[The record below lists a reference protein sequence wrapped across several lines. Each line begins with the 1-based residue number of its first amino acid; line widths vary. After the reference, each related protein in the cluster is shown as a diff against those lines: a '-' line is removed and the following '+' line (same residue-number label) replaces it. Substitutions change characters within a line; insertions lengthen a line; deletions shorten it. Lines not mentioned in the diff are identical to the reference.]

1 MARLRHSS
9 TVKGVLMR
17 KVSKAAWI
25 LVAALGMA
33 VAGCSQVGGLKAK
46 MAFKDANSLYQQQDY
61 RKAAEKYE
69 EALQADPNLTA
80 AYFFLGNSYDNLYK
94 PARKGEQ
101 ANDVLLTKAIDNYKK
116 AAEREQ
122 DPKIKKLALEYLV
135 AAYGPDKLNDPT
147 QAEPMVQR
155 MIELDPKDPANYF
168 ALAKIYEDTGNYDQ
182 AEATLVRAR
191 EAKPNDPAVYMQ
203 LAGYYNRQG
212 EFDKTIEAL
221 EARAQQEPNNPEAY
235 YTIATYYWDKAYRDF
250 RLPEADKRKYVEQG
264 VAAVDK
270 AISLKNDY
278 MEALVYKNLLLR
290 LQANLEKNPQ
300 RQQALL
306 KEADQLRDR
315 AQELRKQKA
324 AGASD

>member
-1 MARLRHSS
+1 MAA
-9 TVKGVLMR
+9 V
-17 KVSKAAWI
+17 
-25 LVAALGMA
+25 LVAGLGVA
-33 VAGCSQVGGLKAK
+33 FAGCSQVEGLKAK

-69 EALQADPNLTA
+69 EALAADPNLTA

-94 PARKGEQ
+94 PGRRGE
-101 ANDVLLTKAIDNYKK
+101 APNDELLTKAIDNYKK
-116 AAEREQ
+116 AAEQEQ

-135 AAYGPDKLNDPT
+135 AAYGPDKMNDPT

-168 ALAKIYEDTGNYDQ
+168 ALAKIYEDTGNYEQ
-182 AEATLVRAR
+182 AEETLIKAR
-191 EAKPNDPAVYMQ
+191 EARPNDPAVYMQ

-221 EARAQQEPNNPEAY
+221 EARTQQEPNNPEAF

-250 RLPEADKRKYVEQG
+250 RLPEADKKKYVESG

-270 AISLKNDY
+270 AIALKNDY

-315 AQELRKQKA
+315 AQELRKQRA
-324 AGASD
+324 AGASE

>member
-1 MARLRHSS
+1 
-9 TVKGVLMR
+9 MR
-17 KVSKAAWI
+17 KVSTAAVA
-25 LVAALGMA
+25 LAAALG
-33 VAGCSQVGGLKAK
+33 VTFAGCSQVGGLKAK

-69 EALQADPNLTA
+69 EALQNDPNIGKQG

-94 PARKGEQ
+94 PARKGEP
-101 ANDVLLTKAIDNYKK
+101 ANDELLAKAIENYKK
-116 AAEREQ
+116 AAEQEQ
-122 DPKIKKLALEYLV
+122 DPKIKRLSLEYLV

-147 QAEPMVQR
+147 QSEPMVKQ

-168 ALAKIYEDTGNYDQ
+168 VLAKIYEDTGNYEQ
-182 AEATLVRAR
+182 AEATLIAAR
-191 EAKPNDPAVYMQ
+191 DAKPNDPAVYMQ

-250 RLPEADKRKYVEQG
+250 RLPEAEKKKFVEQG

-270 AISLKNDY
+270 AIALKNDY
-278 MEALVYKNLLLR
+278 MDALVYKNLLLR
-290 LQANLEKNPQ
+290 LQANLEKNPA

-315 AQELRKQKA
+315 AQELRKQRS
-324 AGASD
+324 AGAS

>member
-1 MARLRHSS
+1 M
-9 TVKGVLMR
+9 MR
-17 KVSKAAWI
+17 KFSMAAV
-25 LVAALGMA
+25 LVAGLGVA
-33 VAGCSQVGGLKAK
+33 FAGCSQVEGLKAK

-69 EALQADPNLTA
+69 EALAADPDLTA

-94 PARKGEQ
+94 PGRRGE
-101 ANDVLLTKAIDNYKK
+101 APNDELLTKAIDNYKK
-116 AAEREQ
+116 AAEQEQ

-135 AAYGPDKLNDPT
+135 AAYGPDKMNDPT

-168 ALAKIYEDTGNYDQ
+168 ALAKIYEDTGNYEQ
-182 AEATLVRAR
+182 AEETLIKAR
-191 EAKPNDPAVYMQ
+191 EARPNDPAVYMQ

-221 EARAQQEPNNPEAY
+221 EARTQQEPNNPEAF

-250 RLPEADKRKYVEQG
+250 RLPEADKKKYVESG

-270 AISLKNDY
+270 AIALKNDY

-315 AQELRKQKA
+315 AQELRKQRA
-324 AGASD
+324 AGASE

>member
-1 MARLRHSS
+1 
-9 TVKGVLMR
+9 
-17 KVSKAAWI
+17 
-25 LVAALGMA
+25 MA
-33 VAGCSQVGGLKAK
+33 VCWRAIGFAAVLGVGLAGCGQVAGLKAK
-46 MAFKDANSLYQQQDY
+46 MAFKDANALYQQQDY

-69 EALQADPNLTA
+69 EAIQNDPDIGKQG

-94 PARKGEQ
+94 PARKGEE
-101 ANDVLLTKAIDNYKK
+101 ANDAFLTKAIDYYKRA
-116 AAEREQ
+116 AAEEQ

-135 AAYGPDKLNDPT
+135 AAYGPDKLNDPS
-147 QAEPMVQR
+147 QSEPMVKQ

-168 ALAKIYEDTGNYDQ
+168 VLAKIYEDTGNYEQ
-182 AEATLVRAR
+182 AEATLVQAR
-191 EAKPNDPAVYMQ
+191 DAKPNDPAVYMQ

-212 EFDKTIEAL
+212 EFDKTIQAL

-250 RLPEADKRKYVEQG
+250 RLPEADKKKYVEQG

>member
-1 MARLRHSS
+1 
-9 TVKGVLMR
+9 MR
-17 KVSKAAWI
+17 KFSMAAV
-25 LVAALGMA
+25 LVAGLGVAL
-33 VAGCSQVGGLKAK
+33 AGCSQVAGLKGK
-46 MAFKDANSLYQQQDY
+46 MAFKDANALYQQQDY

-69 EALQADPNLTA
+69 EALAADPNLTA
-80 AYFFLGNSYDNLYK
+80 AYFFLGNSYDNLFK
-94 PARKGEQ
+94 PARRGEA
-101 ANDVLLTKAIDNYKK
+101 ANDQLLTKAIENYKK
-116 AAEREQ
+116 AAELEQ

-135 AAYGPDKLNDPT
+135 AAYGPDKMNDPT

-168 ALAKIYEDTGNYDQ
+168 ALAKIYEDTGNYEQ
-182 AEATLVRAR
+182 AEATLIKAR

-212 EFDKTIEAL
+212 EFEKTIEAL
-221 EARAQQEPNNPEAY
+221 EARTQQEPNNPEAF

-250 RLPEADKRKYVEQG
+250 RLPDAEKKKYVESG

-290 LQANLEKNPQ
+290 LQANLEKDPA

-315 AQELRKQKA
+315 AQELRKQRA
-324 AGASD
+324 AGASE